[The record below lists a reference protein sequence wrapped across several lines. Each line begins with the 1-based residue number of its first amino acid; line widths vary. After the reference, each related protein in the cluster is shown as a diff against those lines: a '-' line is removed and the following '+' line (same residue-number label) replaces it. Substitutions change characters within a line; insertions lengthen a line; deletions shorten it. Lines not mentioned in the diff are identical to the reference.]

1 MKFVPG
7 LFNVHLYIHAMFT
20 FKWFSGFQELEIITF
35 KTYKYIYYFD
45 DLTKSLMY
53 CRGKIIFFA

>member
-45 DLTKSLMY
+45 DLTKS
-53 CRGKIIFFA
+53 